1 MEFWRIGFLYLTGF
15 CLLSVS
21 CESEKS
27 CEQPTVSML
36 KAGFYSVQDSIPEA
50 ASVDNF
56 TVYGIGRAD
65 SLLYDQANSVVNFD
79 LLLSPSGDTTGF
91 VLTLGAKTDTV
102 VFLYSREL
110 HLLSME
116 CGFATYYYIENINN
130 TSNAIDSIKVV
141 NKKVTTGDEENIQI
155 YL

>member
-1 MEFWRIGFLYLTGF
+1 MDFRRICFLYLTGF
-15 CLLSVS
+15 CLLFVS

-27 CEQPTVSML
+27 CEQPTVSL
-36 KAGFYSVQDSIPEA
+36 LNAGFYSVQDSIHEA
-50 ASVDNF
+50 ASVDSF

-65 SLLYDQANSVVNFD
+65 SLLYDQANSVVSFD
-79 LLLSPSGDTTGF
+79 LSLSPSSDTTGF
-91 VLTLGAKTDTV
+91 VLSLGTKTDTV
-102 VFLYSREL
+102 IFLYSREL

-116 CGFATYYYIENINN
+116 CGFVTYYYIESIKN
-130 TSNAIDSIKVV
+130 TSNAIDSVKVV